1 VSRRAHH
8 VLLACLVLVLLV
20 LHLDVWNHR
29 VGGLVFGWLPWDLA
43 YHLAWMAAAAA
54 VVWYMTIGPWTEDD

>member
-1 VSRRAHH
+1 MSRRAHR
-8 VLLACLVLVLLV
+8 LVFAGLVGVLLV
-20 LHLDVWNHR
+20 LHLDVWNHD

-54 VVWYMTIGPWTEDD
+54 VVWYMTLGPWTEDG